1 MSSPIPAEDAMRL
14 RIPTLSDAPA
24 MRRLAQLA
32 AGGLDSYATYL
43 YLLLCRDFAATCAVA
58 TNARDDDRDLQGFVT
73 AFRPPERPETL
84 FVWQIGVAPEAR
96 GQGLAKRM
104 LLHALA
110 SPACAGV
117 RYVEANVSPSN
128 VASNRTFASLAKE
141 LGAALEIQEGF
152 RSVDFGTEAHEE
164 EKLVR
169 VGPISSPPKE
179 V

>member
-1 MSSPIPAEDAMRL
+1 
-14 RIPTLSDAPA
+14 
-24 MRRLAQLA
+24 MRRLARLA

-43 YLLLCRDFAATCAVA
+43 YLLLCRDFASTCVVA
-58 TNARDDDRDLQGFVT
+58 THPREDDGGSDLCGFVT

-96 GQGLAKRM
+96 GRGLAKRM
-104 LLHALA
+104 LLHAFA

-117 RYVEANVSPSN
+117 RYVEANVGPSN
-128 VASNRTFASLAKE
+128 AASNRTFASLAKE

-152 RSVDFGTEAHEE
+152 RGVDFGTETHEE

-179 V
+179 D

>member
-1 MSSPIPAEDAMRL
+1 
-14 RIPTLSDAPA
+14 

-43 YLLLCRDFAATCAVA
+43 YLLLCRDFAATCVVA
-58 TNARDDDRDLQGFVT
+58 ARSFGDADDLCGFVT
-73 AFRPPERPETL
+73 AFRPPERSETL
-84 FVWQIGVAPEAR
+84 FVWQIGVAPDAR

-104 LLHALA
+104 LLRALR

-128 VASNRTFASLAKE
+128 VASNRTFESLAKE
-141 LGAALEIQEGF
+141 LGAAFEIREGF
-152 RSVDFGTEAHEE
+152 RGVDFGAETHEE

-169 VGPISSPPKE
+169 VGPIPSSSKE
-179 V
+179 A